1 MNAVRTAVLLAGLA
15 GILLAIG
22 WYVGGAQGAAIA
34 FVLAMILNF
43 TSFFWSHKIVLAMY
57 GAKEVTREEN
67 PQLHGLVEEVALAAQ
82 IPKPKVF
89 LVPTGV
95 PNAFATGRDPAH
107 SVVAVT
113 EGILKMMGRDELKG
127 VLAHEMSHIKHRDIL
142 IATVAATVATAI
154 TMLASMLRFT
164 AIFGGGGRDGR
175 SRGGLELLALAVL
188 APLAA
193 AIVQMA
199 ISRSRE
205 YAADESGA
213 RLSGNPLGLA
223 NALVKLA
230 GANQAA
236 GGMATPAT
244 AHLFIVSSLRG
255 ATFASLFSTHP
266 PVEERVR
273 RLRAMA
279 GAVA

>member
-1 MNAVRTAVLLAGLA
+1 MNALKTAVLLAGLA
-15 GILLAIG
+15 GMLLAIG
-22 WYVGGAQGAAIA
+22 WYVGGTQGAVIA
-34 FVLAMILNF
+34 FALSMVLNF

-57 GAKEVTREEN
+57 RAKEVAREEN
-67 PQLHGLVEEVALAAQ
+67 PQLHGLVEEIALAAQ
-82 IPKPKVF
+82 IPKPRVF
-89 LVPTGV
+89 VVPTGV

-113 EGILKMMGRDELKG
+113 DGILKIMGRDELKG

-175 SRGGLELLALAVL
+175 SRGGLELLALAIL

-193 AIVQMA
+193 AVVQMA

-205 YAADESGA
+205 YAADEGGA

-223 NALVKLA
+223 NALLKLE
-230 GANQAA
+230 GANRAS
-236 GGMATPAT
+236 GGMAAPAT

-279 GAVA
+279 GASA